1 MVTFESK
8 QNRYPV
14 LRVGLRGMH
23 QLENIAVA
31 IRLAESLRE
40 RGFAIPAKAIGA
52 GIENASHAGRLELW
66 PGSPPLLFDGAH
78 NVAGALALRQ
88 YLDSFVNTPITMV
101 FGAMADKNLAEI
113 AALLFPAAKRLVLT
127 QFANPRA
134 ATVETLQN

>member
-1 MVTFESK
+1 
-8 QNRYPV
+8 
-14 LRVGLRGMH
+14 MH
-23 QLENIAVA
+23 KLENIAVT
-31 IRLAESLRE
+31 IHLAESLQE
-40 RGFAIPAKAIGA
+40 RGFAIPAKAIRA

-66 PGSPPLLFDGAH
+66 PGRPPLLFDGAH

-88 YLDSFVNTPITMV
+88 YLDTFVTKPITMV

-134 ATVETLQN
+134 ATIETLENLLAVKGAPTEVQSARS